1 MARKEITVRV
11 VVLSVLLAIILG
23 AANVYLG
30 LFAGLTV
37 SASIPAAII
46 SMSILRTIY
55 GNDVD
60 LLENNLVQTAASAGE
75 SLAAGVIFTFP
86 ALVMMN
92 ENDDDHLE
100 LKGWSS
106 FKYTETVILAIC
118 GGERPLLFS
127 VLCAAPLLLNSPLLS
142 PEGVMGIMFSIPIRR
157 ALLVDIRPPLAFP
170 EGVACANV
178 LLAGTVFLIS
188 LDPILTL
195 SPSSVLTGEA
205 GGSSALMVAKAA
217 SVGGLLKLFQATN
230 LSVDSLGFGAIL
242 NKAVFRLESNIS
254 AALLGVGYIVGW
266 KISIVFLLGGLT
278 NWMIAIPIG
287 TGIGAIQFGD
297 DEPGPLAAAYM
308 AWSQHTRWVKTV
320 RRPQTSLDRY
330 LGVGAMLVGGVYAL
344 ISLRVALW
352 KGIEAGIK
360 ARPPPP
366 SPPPLSSFSFF
377 WSLS

>member
-1 MARKEITVRV
+1 MPPIGSQERCWSRNKANQHSASQSATTTQHYQSEDPADQKNRQGRMARKEITVRV

-118 GGERPLLFS
+118 GGEMPPLSVLLLFS
-127 VLCAAPLLLNSPLLS
+127 STLLTSDLT
-142 PEGVMGIMFSIPIRR
+142 RR
-157 ALLVDIRPPLAFP
+157 CDGNHV
-170 EGVACANV
+170 
-178 LLAGTVFLIS
+178 
-188 LDPILTL
+188 
-195 SPSSVLTGEA
+195 
-205 GGSSALMVAKAA
+205 
-217 SVGGLLKLFQATN
+217 
-230 LSVDSLGFGAIL
+230 
-242 NKAVFRLESNIS
+242 
-254 AALLGVGYIVGW
+254 
-266 KISIVFLLGGLT
+266 
-278 NWMIAIPIG
+278 
-287 TGIGAIQFGD
+287 
-297 DEPGPLAAAYM
+297 
-308 AWSQHTRWVKTV
+308 QHTDTKSIARGH
-320 RRPQTSLDRY
+320 QTSPCFPRRCCLC
-330 LGVGAMLVGGVYAL
+330 
-344 ISLRVALW
+344 
-352 KGIEAGIK
+352 
-360 ARPPPP
+360 
-366 SPPPLSSFSFF
+366 
-377 WSLS
+377 